1 MSKLVPAVLAMTLAI
16 PSVAAAARPNATT
29 MSCAQAA
36 ATVAQAGAI
45 VMSTGQ
51 HTYERFVASQ
61 QFCIRHEI
69 TRPGY
74 APTRDSPR
82 CQVGYVCETP
92 DWLDRR

>member
-1 MSKLVPAVLAMTLAI
+1 
-16 PSVAAAARPNATT
+16 
-29 MSCAQAA
+29 
-36 ATVAQAGAI
+36 
-45 VMSTGQ
+45 MSTGQ